1 MTLSTA
7 RVDGTDKAVDPIVC
21 QPWCREGDG
30 HRDALFASDQH
41 CWSNDRVIALTV
53 NEPIDGGPTFWRE
66 SPDPIAYAMV
76 FLDNAPGESTSVC
89 VGYGDR
95 FAIKFTPA
103 EARQL
108 AAALLEMTNV
118 AER

>member
-1 MTLSTA
+1 M
-7 RVDGTDKAVDPIVC
+7 
-21 QPWCREGDG
+21 
-30 HRDALFASDQH
+30 
-41 CWSNDRVIALTV
+41 
-53 NEPIDGGPTFWRE
+53 NEPIDGGPTFWRDA
-66 SPDPIAYAMV
+66 SDAVAYAMV

-108 AAALLEMTNV
+108 AAELLAMTDL
-118 AER
+118 AEG